1 MGNADAAFEQTL
13 ESLDRGV
20 LLFALGGTILNIVE
34 FALAGSALIVAAAC
48 TYGLLR
54 NRITNLGHFEME
66 QAITPPAGVRLD
78 HFTLICQW
86 LGSRHL
92 FDGLLSDLLDPEFH
106 NSGITAR
113 QYLRSTLW
121 PAIAQRTWQTV
132 LARFWLGRD

>member
-20 LLFALGGTILNIVE
+20 LLFALGGVIFNVVE
-34 FALAGSALIVAAAC
+34 LALAGAALTVVAAG

-78 HFTLICQW
+78 HFTLTCQW

-92 FDGLLSDLLDPEFH
+92 FDGLLGDLLDPDF
-106 NSGITAR
+106 NASGMTAR
-113 QYLRSTLW
+113 QYLRRTLW